1 MSRARRRYYRSIVIS
16 LLALAALL
24 WVAVDQ
30 FGISGAEIREL
41 ALTSLLVLLL
51 VILAAA
57 GAVAAWMLLRKLFR
71 RD

>member
-16 LLALAALL
+16 VLALAALL

-57 GAVAAWMLLRKLFR
+57 GTVAAWMLLRKLFR